1 MQGKDLIPKL
11 LAISPPWFPA
21 LLSFTSCSLE
31 RAGPYWSSRTERRR
45 FLQSGD
51 LSLVE
56 IMDILFSNGLISYWC
71 YVSLLCYKDT
81 AQGTKSFAIRCVW
94 KESII
99 NPLCHKEPAKGKTV
113 H

>member
-1 MQGKDLIPKL
+1 MASMQGKVLLEVTSMQGKDLIPKL

-56 IMDILFSNGLISYWC
+56 IIEILCSDWLISY
-71 YVSLLCYKDT
+71 
-81 AQGTKSFAIRCVW
+81 
-94 KESII
+94 
-99 NPLCHKEPAKGKTV
+99 
-113 H
+113 